1 MISLLS
7 APQDD
12 VHKYRGDAALCL
24 FPGTDH
30 FLDSPRAALRA
41 ASFDAARR
49 TGRLAIPSV
58 FSSENSGLVR
68 GRGDSHRYWRSV
80 KGASDAE
87 ILPHNAGI
95 PS

>member
-7 APQDD
+7 AAQGD
-12 VHKYRGDAALCL
+12 VHKYRGDAALRL

-30 FLDSPRAALRA
+30 FSIRTRGATRRIGQDASRSP
-41 ASFDAARR
+41 SE
-49 TGRLAIPSV
+49 

>member
-1 MISLLS
+1 MIRLLS

-30 FLDSPRAALRA
+30 FSIRTHGATRRQLSMRRIGPDASRSP
-41 ASFDAARR
+41 SE
-49 TGRLAIPSV
+49 

>member
-1 MISLLS
+1 MIRLLS

-24 FPGTDH
+24 SRGLITSRFA
-30 FLDSPRAALRA
+30 RAALRA